1 MSKLRIQLDEL
12 KAALAEIEG
21 RTNDLKV
28 TLEFDDRQLR
38 ISASDRTDNIVE
50 AVLYEDGNL
59 GAQFRCT
66 ERLMFMKDKKRI

>member
-1 MSKLRIQLDEL
+1 VSKVRVQLDEL

-28 TLEFDDRQLR
+28 TIEFDDRKLR
-38 ISASDRTDNIVE
+38 ISAADRGENIVE